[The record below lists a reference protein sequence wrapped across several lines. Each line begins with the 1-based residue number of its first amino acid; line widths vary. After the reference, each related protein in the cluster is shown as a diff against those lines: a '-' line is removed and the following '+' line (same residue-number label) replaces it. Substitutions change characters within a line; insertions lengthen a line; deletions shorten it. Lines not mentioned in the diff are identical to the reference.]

1 MSLDHAEEE
10 QVEALKA
17 WWKNYGTSIVTG
29 VMLGVSI
36 LGGYKYW
43 NYQKFVKADEASLLY
58 AQVLT
63 DFRQNRYS
71 DIKINGD
78 ILIKDYSS
86 TPYSQ
91 MTALLL
97 AKAEYEAGNKT
108 EAESRLQWAVD
119 NGVDVGLQHAARL
132 RLGRILIEKKEFDK
146 ALNLIVEDAPGFGS
160 AYQELKGDI
169 LSEKGNFSEAKV
181 AYQLAIQKL
190 GQDLGLKNILE
201 MKLANLGAED
211 L

>member
-1 MSLDHAEEE
+1 VSLDPAEEE
-10 QVEALKA
+10 QIQVLKS

-29 VMLGVSI
+29 VILGSAI

-43 NYQKFVKADEASLLY
+43 NYQKLINADKASLLY

-63 DFRQNRYS
+63 DFRQNRRL
-71 DIKINGD
+71 DIETNGD

-91 MTALLL
+91 MAALLL
-97 AKAEYEAGNKT
+97 AKVEYEAGNKT
-108 EAESRLQWAVD
+108 DAEKRLQWAAD
-119 NGVDVGLQHAARL
+119 NGVDTGLQHAARL
-132 RLGRILIEKKEFDK
+132 RLGRLLLEKKELDR
-146 ALNLIVEDAPGFGS
+146 ALDLIVDDAPGFEPV
-160 AYQELKGDI
+160 YQELKGDI
-169 LSEKGNFSEAKV
+169 LAEKGSIDEAKV

-190 GQDLGLKNILE
+190 GQGSGLKGMLE
-201 MKLANLGAED
+201 MKLANLGTEV